1 MQIGNDITKIEAL
14 QVKNYYDYYHYGAC
28 QLTKEPNPTSINTK
42 ANQIRS
48 FIFQVH
54 YIELQTHTIFSSPFP
69 IGHHWK
75 TTYKVQHLYSPV
87 REPVSSTP
95 NSFSVCELLCYLLIP
110 IMETK
115 TSENKI
121 DDTVDKKEDLSKDID
136 YKIDD
141 VPPGTVS
148 YPYLISPH
156 LCISND
162 DPTRGYLISTTLFV
176 SGIGTFLQTTVGTR
190 LPIVQGS
197 SMAFLVPVLIILPL
211 PE

>member
-1 MQIGNDITKIEAL
+1 
-14 QVKNYYDYYHYGAC
+14 
-28 QLTKEPNPTSINTK
+28 
-42 ANQIRS
+42 
-48 FIFQVH
+48 
-54 YIELQTHTIFSSPFP
+54 
-69 IGHHWK
+69 
-75 TTYKVQHLYSPV
+75 
-87 REPVSSTP
+87 
-95 NSFSVCELLCYLLIP
+95 
-110 IMETK
+110 METK

-141 VPPGTVS
+141 VPPWYVCLILSFQHYLTMLGGTVS

-197 SMAFLVPVLIILPL
+197 SMAFLVPVLTILRL
-211 PE
+211 PEWKCPERNQNLTLDESTEIWMPRMRGS